1 VERAYSLLILEIFAL
16 YSFSILAVFTFRS
29 LIAASPSF
37 LFIILKMIEK
47 EVKKVLPDGWDYEIE
62 LIPNKKD
69 KK

>member
-1 VERAYSLLILEIFAL
+1 MKIKKFEDYVKNESYISEEDDKKEDKKNLSEKE
-16 YSFSILAVFTFRS
+16 
-29 LIAASPSF
+29 
-37 LFIILKMIEK
+37 ILKMIEK